1 MTATIARPRPGRQ
14 EDERDGFGRM
24 LRAEW
29 TKFRTVRGW
38 VIAVVIAAV
47 LMDLVGLFAGGQSN
61 ISCNNGRGQV
71 LHGAACIPPVPL
83 GPGGE
88 PVTDSF
94 YFVRQP
100 LTGNGSIAVRVASLT
115 GRYGGGFGPANPAS
129 GSSRPDAV
137 AGSQIG
143 VQPWS
148 KAGIIIKQGTRQGSP
163 YAAMMVTGGHGVRMQ
178 YNFTGDIA
186 GLPGAVSARSPRW
199 LRLTRSGDTITGY
212 DSADGT
218 HWDEVGAATLAGL
231 PATAQIGLFA
241 TSPAYIKL
249 SQFFGGTTGQIGP
262 SLATGVFDHVALSG
276 GRRVTGEWSGKG
288 KWAGGGTWSGDNV
301 GNQGAF
307 GPLTG
312 QVETFRQAGGR
323 FTVTGSGDIAPQV
336 PGGGGGPGSTIE
348 DHLMGAFAALIVMVV
363 VGAMF
368 MTAEYRRG
376 LIRATLAATPRR
388 SLVLVAK
395 AIVIAAVTFA
405 AGLAAAVIAVVVGVR
420 LSRDQGTYV
429 FPVSWLTWVQ
439 VVAGTAALLAV
450 AAVLGLAL
458 GTMLRRSA
466 AAVAAAIVLTVVPFL
481 LGVAQLLPVGAAE
494 WVLRVTPAA
503 AFAIQ
508 QSVPAYPQVV
518 ASYTPPVYF
527 PLSPWAGFGVL
538 CGYTALAL
546 GLAAFVL
553 RRRDA

>member
-1 MTATIARPRPGRQ
+1 MTAAIARHRPGQAGQQ
-14 EDERDGFGRM
+14 EERNGFGRV

-38 VIAVVIAAV
+38 VIGMVVAAV
-47 LMDLVGLFAGGQSN
+47 LMDLVGLFAAGQSQ
-61 ISCNNGRGQV
+61 IACAGGKT
-71 LHGAACIPPVPL
+71 GAACLPPVPL

-100 LTGNGSIAVRVASLT
+100 LAGHGSITVRVTSLA
-115 GRYGGGFGPANPAS
+115 GRYGGGFGPANQ
-129 GSSRPDAV
+129 GSV
-137 AGSQIG
+137 AGNHIG

-148 KAGIIIKQGTRQGSP
+148 KAGIIIKQGTRQGAA

-178 YNFTGDIA
+178 YDFTHDIA
-186 GLPGAVSARSPRW
+186 GLPGAVSAQAPRW

-218 HWDEVGAATLAGL
+218 HWTEVGTVTLAGL
-231 PATAQIGLFA
+231 PSTVQVGLFA
-241 TSPAYIKL
+241 TSPAYQQL
-249 SQFFGGTTGQIGP
+249 SQFFGGTTGQVGP
-262 SLATGVFDHVALSG
+262 SLATGVFDHVSLTG
-276 GRRVTGEWSGKG
+276 GKRAGQV
-288 KWAGGGTWSGDNV
+288 GGGAWTGDNV

-307 GPLTG
+307 GPQTG
-312 QVETFRQAGGR
+312 QLETFGRAGGR

-336 PGGGGGPGSTIE
+336 PGGGDGGATATIE
-348 DHLMGAFAALIVMVV
+348 DHLMGAFAGLIVLVV
-363 VGAMF
+363 IGAMF

-376 LIRATLAATPRR
+376 LIRTTLAGTPRR
-388 SLVLVAK
+388 GRVLAAK
-395 AIVIAAVTFA
+395 AIVIGSVTFA
-405 AGLAAAVIAVVVGVR
+405 VGLAAAVIAVTVGVR
-420 LSRDQGTYV
+420 LSHDQGVFV
-429 FPVSWLTWVQ
+429 FPVSWLTWLR

-450 AAVLGLAL
+450 AAVLALAL
-458 GTMLRRSA
+458 GTLLRRSA
-466 AAVAAAIVLTVVPFL
+466 AAVTAAIVVIVVPFL

-494 WVLRVTPAA
+494 WVLRITPAA

-508 QSVPAYPQVV
+508 QSVPQYPQVT
-518 ASYTPPVYF
+518 ASYTPPTFF

-546 GLAAFVL
+546 GLAVVVL
-553 RRRDA
+553 NRRDA